1 LRNGHLPA
9 LRLSDKPKSIDI
21 LQFESRIPKPEE
33 LAVLNKPLLD
43 ATVILGKTLTSCTNK
58 WAIAGDV
65 AEVISGVNV
74 QPDHIAILTTTEGCD
89 EITKKLAKFQTEPF
103 RTVERELERDAKVD
117 LKLLKVRIKS
127 YVARFDIE
135 GSRLDVHGDLRI
147 KVGDWDWG
155 DPLDFE
161 PDYVYVVGVKVPI
174 VPLKMKSEIYT
185 GLGWTDRAS
194 KIHEAVMRS
203 RHMFG

>member
-1 LRNGHLPA
+1 MPA
-9 LRLSDKPKSIDI
+9 LRLSDKPKAVSMPQI
-21 LQFESRIPKPEE
+21 ESRIPKPEE

-43 ATVILGKTLTSCTNK
+43 ATIMIGRALIDCTNK
-58 WAIAGDV
+58 WAVGGDV
-65 AEVISGVNV
+65 GEVISGVNV
-74 QPDHIAILTTTEGCD
+74 QPNHIAILTTVEGCD
-89 EITKKLAKFQTEPF
+89 EIGRKLAKFQIESPHTN
-103 RTVERELERDAKVD
+103 ERELERDAEVD

-127 YVARFDIE
+127 YAARFDIE

-155 DPLDFE
+155 DSLDFD

-174 VPLKMKSEIYT
+174 VPLKMKSELYT
-185 GLGWTDRAS
+185 GLGWMDRAS

>member
-1 LRNGHLPA
+1 MPA
-9 LRLSDKPKSIDI
+9 LRLSDKPKPIS
-21 LQFESRIPKPEE
+21 LPHFESRIPKPEE
-33 LAVLNKPLLD
+33 LVTLTKPLLD
-43 ATVILGKTLTSCTNK
+43 ATIMIGKALTNCTNK
-58 WAIAGDV
+58 WAIGGDV
-65 AEVISGVNV
+65 GEVISGVNV
-74 QPDHIAILTTTEGCD
+74 QPNRIAILTTREGCD
-89 EITKKLAKFQTEPF
+89 EITRKLAKFQIEPS
-103 RTVERELERDAKVD
+103 RIIERELERDAKVD

-127 YVARFDIE
+127 YAARFDIE

-155 DPLDFE
+155 DSLDFE

-174 VPLKMKSEIYT
+174 VPLKMKSELYT
-185 GLGWTDRAS
+185 GLGWMDRVS

>member
-1 LRNGHLPA
+1 MPA
-9 LRLSDKPKSIDI
+9 LRLSDKPKPISLPQI
-21 LQFESRIPKPEE
+21 ESRIPKPDE
-33 LAVLNKPLLD
+33 LVVLNNQLLG
-43 ATVILGKTLTSCTNK
+43 ATVLIGNALMDCTNK
-58 WAIAGDV
+58 WAIGGDV

-74 QPDHIAILTTTEGCD
+74 QATHIAILTTREGCD
-89 EITKKLAKFQTEPF
+89 EITRKLAKFQIEPS
-103 RTVERELERDAKVD
+103 RIIEREIERDAKVD

-127 YVARFDIE
+127 YMARFDIE

-147 KVGDWDWG
+147 KVGAWDWG
-155 DPLDFE
+155 DSLDFE

-174 VPLKMKSEIYT
+174 VPLKMKSELYT
-185 GLGWTDRAS
+185 GLGWMDRAS

>member
-1 LRNGHLPA
+1 MPVLK
-9 LRLSDKPKSIDI
+9 LSDKSKSFSIPHI
-21 LQFESRIPKPEE
+21 ESRIPKPDE
-33 LAVLNKPLLD
+33 LVVLSKPLLD
-43 ATVILGKTLTSCTNK
+43 ATITVGKALIDCMSK
-58 WAIAGDV
+58 WAIGGDV

-74 QPDHIAILTTTEGCD
+74 KPDHIVVLTTREGVD
-89 EITKKLAKFQTEPF
+89 EITRRIAKYQLEPP
-103 RTVERELERDAKVD
+103 RTDERELERDAKVD
-117 LKLLKVRIKS
+117 LKLHKVRIKS
-127 YVARFDIE
+127 YTSRFSVE
-135 GSRLDVHGDLRI
+135 GSKLDVHGDLRI

-174 VPLKMKSEIYT
+174 VPLKMKSELYT
-185 GLGWTDRAS
+185 GLGWMDRAT